1 MRYHCF
7 LYSLSFYLLLEFLIF
22 SFISRNSFSTLS
34 VKMNLSKLIF
44 DSIKTLEIKTSVLIN
59 LDFANNIC
67 NFIML
72 VLLFLNPL
80 CFYFLI
86 SFDLHFWIPAVIT
99 QIVNLIVEL
108 AIRMRIPT
116 KEAKVELE
124 KYPVILEIT
133 ISEWSIQ
140 NSTNVF
146 IFLTY

>member
-1 MRYHCF
+1 
-7 LYSLSFYLLLEFLIF
+7 
-22 SFISRNSFSTLS
+22 
-34 VKMNLSKLIF
+34 MNLSTLIF
-44 DSIKTLEIKTSVLIN
+44 DSIKTLEIKTSILIN